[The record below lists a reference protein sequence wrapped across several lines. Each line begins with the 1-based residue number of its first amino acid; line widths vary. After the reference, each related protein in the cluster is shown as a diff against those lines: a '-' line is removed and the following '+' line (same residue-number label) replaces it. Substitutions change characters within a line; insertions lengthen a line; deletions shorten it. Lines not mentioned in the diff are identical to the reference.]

1 MDQLKPPEGLKMD
14 GNLSEN
20 WRKWYQRFQLYLTA
34 SGIDKKDEKIQTATF
49 LHVIGTDA
57 LEVFNTFKFD
67 NEGDQEKME
76 PVTDKFQQYCNP
88 RKNVTF
94 ERHVFFTRNQQAV
107 ETIDQ
112 YVTEL
117 RTRATTCEFGDLC
130 DSLIKDRL
138 VCGVRDETIRARLL
152 RDSDLNLKKAIDICR
167 ASEMSASRL
176 KSLTSEDDKSVH
188 VVKQKQ
194 TGGGPSQSAHTG
206 KSQCQKCGKDHL
218 RNDCPAYGKTC
229 NKCKKLN
236 HFAMMCRTDLNKNNG
251 RVQTQGQPKYN
262 TRYKNPDRKGKVQV
276 IDTHDD
282 TEDLF
287 IGTVRVDK
295 VSTES
300 VTNNDEWFVNLR
312 LKNKSVKFKIDTGA
326 QCNVISKK
334 DYIAAGG
341 KTVSRKNVKKLYTLT
356 GERIQTVG
364 RAMVQ
369 CEYKNRYYVLDCH
382 VVEQDVTPVIGLLSC
397 QELNLVKKVDP
408 VSTET
413 KQNTDILKEYSDVFS
428 GLQGSF
434 YKHHIEI
441 DPTVK
446 PVVHPPRKV
455 PLAVHDQ
462 VKQELDRMEKLGVV
476 EKVHEPT
483 DWVNSMV
490 VVKKSN
496 NKLRICI
503 DPKDM
508 NKAIKREH
516 FPMKT
521 IDVTAKVA
529 NAKYF
534 SKLDAE
540 SGFWQIELDEPSSNL
555 CTFNTPFGR
564 YKFLRV
570 PFGLSSAPEVFQRAM
585 SEVFK
590 DLDGVEPIVD
600 DILIWGETREQHD
613 ARLRSALETAR
624 KANVKLDKSKC
635 QIAATELNYIGHTLS
650 AQGLK
655 PDAEKV
661 KAIQEMPDPEDKAGL
676 MRFIGMV
683 QYVAK
688 FIPNLAEV
696 SAPLRQLLENDVCW
710 DWGQSQQNSYKRL
723 KDLVSEAPV
732 LKFYD
737 VKQPVTMSVDA
748 SSTGL
753 GAVLLQNNQPVAYA
767 SKSLTTAQK
776 HYAQIEKEMLAIVF
790 GTSKFHQYIYGKK
803 VSVQTDHKPLE
814 IIVRKPLYLA
824 PTRLQKMLLKIQP
837 YDLDIKYVPGKELHV
852 ADALSR
858 AHLPE
863 VGDTTKLEDDYEVLS
878 VSAVSD
884 EKFNKISKETE
895 KDPSLK
901 IVKSLILLGWP
912 DNRSDVP
919 SPALDYWNFRDELSV
934 RNGVILKGE
943 RPVIPSAMRCEM
955 LEKNHESHLGVEKC
969 RQRASDVIFWPK
981 MSKDISDVVS
991 RCAICQENRMSK
1003 PKEPLIPHGVPLRPW
1018 SKVGGDLCQIDG
1030 DHFLVLV
1037 DYYSEFFEVSKLK
1050 DTRSETVI
1058 INCKSQFARHGIPE
1072 LLITDNGPQFDCR
1085 EFQRFTKEF
1094 GFEHRTS
1101 SPMFPQSN
1109 GMAEKAVQTVKKL
1122 LKKAKQD
1129 GRDPYLALLDHRNTP
1144 RDSNLGSPAQRLMS
1158 RRTKTLLPTSE
1169 TLLKPELVVNVK
1181 ENLES
1186 KRLLQ
1191 KHYHDIGAREATPFE
1206 IGQNVRVRIKPGN
1219 SPWIPGRV
1227 VAKDSAPRSYIVNSQ
1242 GRAYRRN
1249 SNHILRSKEHFTKK
1263 QLDVNPQVKHH
1274 EYQLDIPN
1282 SSEIQPELYREDLDH
1297 PKNLSQESSKP
1308 AVPAKTSTG
1317 RVIKKP

>member
-1 MDQLKPPEGLKMD
+1 MSIPEVHPPSPEVGATAQDTSPVAPTRSTRNIKPPDQFGEWTYHSQQAQWLQGNEMSKTTTFGILPMWNENGGAYWIQLLSIVPDRCGEFEFVVAKLNMVQLKEALSGFNDSLVYIRIPIPSKDAANFFTCRGKLCKITIRSVFTIQTRRDLEPVLGQGLDYRLINVQGDSFYVKTNTLRLHALTEQLEKTVAEKENLLKENLNLKEKFAFVTKEKFVEKLNTSSTLSISKENNEQNKPECK
-14 GNLSEN
+14 LSSRKPFEN
-20 WRKWYQRFQLYLTA
+20 YTFTSVK
-34 SGIDKKDEKIQTATF
+34 GIDKKDEKIQTATF

-107 ETIDQ
+107 ETIGQ

-167 ASEMSASRL
+167 ASEMSASQL
-176 KSLTSEDDKSVH
+176 KSLTSEDDKLVH

-194 TGGGPSQSAHTG
+194 TRGGMSKSAQTG
-206 KSQCQKCGKDHL
+206 KSQ
-218 RNDCPAYGKTC
+218 YE
-229 NKCKKLN
+229 
-236 HFAMMCRTDLNKNNG
+236 
-251 RVQTQGQPKYN
+251 
-262 TRYKNPDRKGKVQV
+262 NPDRKGKVQV

-287 IGTVRVDK
+287 IGTVQVDK

-397 QELNLVKKVDP
+397 QELNLVKKVDA

-483 DWVNSMV
+483 GWVNSMV

-503 DPKDM
+503 DPKDL

-521 IDVTAKVA
+521 IDDVTAKVA

-534 SKLDAE
+534 SKFDAE
-540 SGFWQIELDEPSSNL
+540 SGFWQIVLDEPSSNL

-570 PFGLSSAPEVFQRAM
+570 PFGISSAPEVFQRAM

-590 DLDGVEPIVD
+590 DLDGVETIVN

-624 KANVKLDKSKC
+624 KANVKLNKSKC

-655 PDAEKV
+655 SDAEKV

-676 MRFIGMV
+676 MRFMGMV

-737 VKQPVTMSVDA
+737 VKQPVTLSVDA

-767 SKSLTTAQK
+767 SKSLTTAQN
-776 HYAQIEKEMLAIVF
+776 IML
-790 GTSKFHQYIYGKK
+790 K
-803 VSVQTDHKPLE
+803 
-814 IIVRKPLYLA
+814 
-824 PTRLQKMLLKIQP
+824 
-837 YDLDIKYVPGKELHV
+837 
-852 ADALSR
+852 
-858 AHLPE
+858 
-863 VGDTTKLEDDYEVLS
+863 
-878 VSAVSD
+878 
-884 EKFNKISKETE
+884 
-895 KDPSLK
+895 
-901 IVKSLILLGWP
+901 
-912 DNRSDVP
+912 
-919 SPALDYWNFRDELSV
+919 
-934 RNGVILKGE
+934 
-943 RPVIPSAMRCEM
+943 
-955 LEKNHESHLGVEKC
+955 
-969 RQRASDVIFWPK
+969 
-981 MSKDISDVVS
+981 
-991 RCAICQENRMSK
+991 
-1003 PKEPLIPHGVPLRPW
+1003 
-1018 SKVGGDLCQIDG
+1018 
-1030 DHFLVLV
+1030 
-1037 DYYSEFFEVSKLK
+1037 
-1050 DTRSETVI
+1050 
-1058 INCKSQFARHGIPE
+1058 
-1072 LLITDNGPQFDCR
+1072 
-1085 EFQRFTKEF
+1085 
-1094 GFEHRTS
+1094 
-1101 SPMFPQSN
+1101 
-1109 GMAEKAVQTVKKL
+1109 
-1122 LKKAKQD
+1122 
-1129 GRDPYLALLDHRNTP
+1129 
-1144 RDSNLGSPAQRLMS
+1144 
-1158 RRTKTLLPTSE
+1158 
-1169 TLLKPELVVNVK
+1169 
-1181 ENLES
+1181 
-1186 KRLLQ
+1186 
-1191 KHYHDIGAREATPFE
+1191 
-1206 IGQNVRVRIKPGN
+1206 
-1219 SPWIPGRV
+1219 
-1227 VAKDSAPRSYIVNSQ
+1227 
-1242 GRAYRRN
+1242 
-1249 SNHILRSKEHFTKK
+1249 
-1263 QLDVNPQVKHH
+1263 
-1274 EYQLDIPN
+1274 
-1282 SSEIQPELYREDLDH
+1282 
-1297 PKNLSQESSKP
+1297 
-1308 AVPAKTSTG
+1308 
-1317 RVIKKP
+1317 